1 MMFEG
6 CLSGR
11 ACLNMEEKVCCD
23 SDRMEDI
30 GIEQGLEAD

>member
-1 MMFEG
+1 MRLEG
-6 CLSGR
+6 CLLGSE
-11 ACLNMEEKVCCD
+11 CLNMEEKVCCD